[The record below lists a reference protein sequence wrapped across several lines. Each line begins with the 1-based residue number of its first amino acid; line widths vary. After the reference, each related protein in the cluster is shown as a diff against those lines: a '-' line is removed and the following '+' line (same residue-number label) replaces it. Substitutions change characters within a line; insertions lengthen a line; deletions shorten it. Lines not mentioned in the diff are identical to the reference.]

1 MKLKDLTGKEYGY
14 LKVIKRYGTHIRPSG
29 AKFVTWLC
37 RCCCGKEVVVV
48 GYALKNGTTKSCGC
62 KRFLH
67 PLNETMEDDNF
78 IYISVKDKTVIIDK
92 EDYSK
97 IFPYR
102 VYIGKHGYPVANNT
116 PIHRLILNPTNGKVI
131 DHINHDKLDNR
142 KQNLRM
148 VTHSE
153 NMVNRKITSNTGEL
167 GISKTKKGYYVITV
181 DGKYVGITKTL
192 DEAII
197 ARNKA
202 LKGTRQEKYN
212 YFV

>member
-78 IYISVKDKTVIIDK
+78 IYISVKDKTVII
-92 EDYSK
+92 EVGPPHMDYPDIKVEPTADLESDPDYGG
-97 IFPYR
+97 IPIVIR
-102 VYIGKHGYPVANNT
+102 GNENN
-116 PIHRLILNPTNGKVI
+116 G
-131 DHINHDKLDNR
+131 
-142 KQNLRM
+142 
-148 VTHSE
+148 S
-153 NMVNRKITSNTGEL
+153 
-167 GISKTKKGYYVITV
+167 
-181 DGKYVGITKTL
+181 
-192 DEAII
+192 
-197 ARNKA
+197 
-202 LKGTRQEKYN
+202 
-212 YFV
+212 